1 MLTSVVM
8 LNHVLL
14 LFYTW
19 SICHCPACLGTK
31 EFLTA
36 NSPNVVSI
44 PSLNPSCI
52 ADRGTFKNHE
62 VSPVIAQ
69 FPAALQSHTK
79 SQAWVPKSTTHNPNT
94 ILLLHTTPGFLTILL
109 LHTTPSHNGLLSP
122 PFSIIYYT
130 LKWYLTASL
139 RKIECVIYLQWYLMT
154 SNVDST
160 HLPLPWP
167 RCGLTVWSLLASTYV
182 SYWSQI
188 TVVLVQPSPRFW
200 LITNVQ

>member
-14 LFYTW
+14 LFYPW
-19 SICHCPACLGTK
+19 SICHCPACLGTR
-31 EFLTA
+31 EFLTV
-36 NSPNVVSI
+36 NSPTVVSI

-94 ILLLHTTPGFLTILL
+94 SFLTILL
-109 LHTTPSHNGLLSP
+109 LHTTPGHNGLLSP
-122 PFSIIYYT
+122 LSAIIYYT
-130 LKWYLTASL
+130 LKWYLL
-139 RKIECVIYLQWYLMT
+139 
-154 SNVDST
+154 
-160 HLPLPWP
+160 LPWG
-167 RCGLTVWSLLASTYV
+167 R
-182 SYWSQI
+182 
-188 TVVLVQPSPRFW
+188 
-200 LITNVQ
+200 